1 MLPIKMATAGGYTFS
16 DAANG
21 SGCAL
26 VDVPWVLPS
35 SILTISDIDM
45 DIYLYYIPSK
55 VIYIDLHMLDV
66 FDFTRLYM
74 DDIVEFPQ

>member
-1 MLPIKMATAGGYTFS
+1 MGFTP
-16 DAANG
+16 
-21 SGCAL
+21 
-26 VDVPWVLPS
+26 

-66 FDFTRLYM
+66 FDFTVFRLYM
-74 DDIVEFPQ
+74 DDIVKFPQ